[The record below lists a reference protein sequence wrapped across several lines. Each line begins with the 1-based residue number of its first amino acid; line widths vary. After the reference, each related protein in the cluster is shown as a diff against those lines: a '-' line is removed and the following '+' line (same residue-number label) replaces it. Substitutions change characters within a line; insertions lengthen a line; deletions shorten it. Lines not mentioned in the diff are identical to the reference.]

1 MVANCVHSTLHFDRN
16 PGCTTNR
23 QTRADDGL
31 RGPVSRRATG
41 IRVLL
46 VLCLIGSAGAA
57 RAEALSPTAAAQIQA
72 LMDEKASRTPAQLKI
87 DSQLLYALK
96 LARRDVSLRA
106 VPSLSTGVT
115 VDASG
120 NTSVDIRATDS
131 VPVLAFLK
139 GLGATVESSY
149 PHDVRAG
156 VPLGQVEQLAAL
168 AEVIFVKPASVAYTN
183 KTNTSEGDVTHR
195 AAAARTAFGF
205 DGTGVKVCAMSNGV
219 DSRAALQGTGDLPAG
234 LTVLPGQAGSGD
246 EGSAMLKIV
255 YDLAP
260 GASLYFAKGGN
271 GTAGMAANILSLSST
286 YGCDIFVDDV
296 FFTEETPFQDGQA
309 PSVTSNSNGG
319 AIIQAI
325 NTVVSAGALF
335 FTSAGNAGGKDK
347 GTSGTWEGDFASAGA
362 SSSPVPA
369 GTLHAFGGGQ
379 AYDVLTSSGNV
390 KVVDLFWADPL
401 GGSGNDYD
409 LFVLDSTG
417 ATVLFS
423 STNPQ
428 TGSQDPWE
436 EIYLGATPPTSPRIV
451 VLQKAGAAG
460 RFLHVDTNRGTLSI
474 STQGATHGHSAP
486 KHGYGVAATPANSPG
501 PYPNPF
507 NSSNHIE
514 NFSSDGP
521 RRIFFNADSTQ
532 VNPGSGFLATG
543 GQLLQ
548 KPDVTAADG
557 VSCMPASFN
566 PFYGTSAAAPHA
578 AAIAALVKSVNP
590 SFTAG
595 QIDTALRN
603 SAIDI
608 EQAGWDRNSGTGI
621 VMAYQAIVA
630 ADPCVFSCPGDISV
644 PAPAGQCSATVSWPA
659 ITTSGACGTMTI
671 SPPSGSVF
679 ALGTTPVVVQA
690 ASGAQCT
697 FHVTVND
704 VTPPNLTCPGNIVVD
719 GDHSGGVVNYPP
731 AVAVDACSAV
741 TIGYS
746 TPSGAHFPV
755 GATTVTV
762 TATDASLNT
771 STCTFMVYVAPLVP
785 GLSPLGLAILAFL
798 VALAGLLTLR
808 AGPPGS
814 E

>member
-1 MVANCVHSTLHFDRN
+1 MAENGVN
-16 PGCTTNR
+16 PTAFSLRDSGHTTNGLA
-23 QTRADDGL
+23 RAGRGRRRPAAL
-31 RGPVSRRATG
+31 RAVG
-41 IRVLL
+41 IRVLPVLFL
-46 VLCLIGSAGAA
+46 VGSAGAA
-57 RAEALSPTAAAQIQA
+57 RAEALSPTAATQVQA
-72 LMDEKASRTPAQLKI
+72 LMDEKASRTPAQQKI

-106 VPSLSTGVT
+106 VPSLSTAVT

-131 VPVLAFLK
+131 GPVLAFLK
-139 GLGATVESSY
+139 GLGATVESSF
-149 PHDVRAG
+149 PRDVRAS
-156 VPLGQVEQLAAL
+156 VPLAQVEPLAAL
-168 AEVIFVKPASVAYTN
+168 PDVIFIKPASAAYTN

-205 DGTGVKVCAMSNGV
+205 DGTGVKVCAMSDGV

-260 GASLYFAKGGN
+260 GATLYFARGGG
-271 GTAGMAANILSLSST
+271 GTAQMAANIVSLRST
-286 YGCDIFVDDV
+286 YGCDIIVDDI
-296 FFTEETPFQDGQA
+296 FYTEETPFQDGQA

-325 NTVVSAGALF
+325 NTVVAAGALF

-347 GTSGTWEGDFASAGA
+347 GTSGTWEGDFSSGGA

-369 GTLHAFGGGQ
+369 GTLHNFGGGQ
-379 AYDVLTSSGNV
+379 TYDALTSSGNV

-423 STNPQ
+423 STNSQ

-436 EIYLGATPPTSPRIV
+436 EIYLGASPPTNPRII

-460 RFLHVDTNRGTLSI
+460 RFLHLDTNRGTLSI

-486 KHGYGVAATPANSPG
+486 KHGYGVAATPAQSPG

-507 NSSNHIE
+507 SSSNHIE

-532 VNPGSGFLATG
+532 VNPGSGFLSTG

-578 AAIAALVKSVNP
+578 AAIAALVKSANP

-621 VMAYQAIVA
+621 LMAYQAIVA
-630 ADPCVFSCPGDISV
+630 ADPCIFSCPADISV
-644 PAPAGQCSATVSWPA
+644 PAPAGQCSATVSWPT
-659 ITTSGACGTMTI
+659 ITKSGACGNLTI

-679 ALGTTPVVVQA
+679 PLGTTPVVVQA
-690 ASGAQCT
+690 DSGAQCT

-704 VTPPNLTCPGNIVVD
+704 VTPPTLTCPGNIVIN
-719 GDHSGGVVNYPP
+719 GDHFGAVVTYPP
-731 AVAVDACSAV
+731 AVATDACSAV
-741 TIGYS
+741 TINYS
-746 TPSGAHFPV
+746 MPSGSHFPP
-755 GATTVTV
+755 GSTTVTV
-762 TATDASLNT
+762 TAQDASLNT
-771 STCTFMVYVAPLVP
+771 STCSFQVYEAPPVP
-785 GLSPLGLAILAFL
+785 GLSRGGLAILAL
-798 VALAGLLTLR
+798 LAGAAGLLALR
-808 AGPPGS
+808 VGRRT
-814 E
+814 